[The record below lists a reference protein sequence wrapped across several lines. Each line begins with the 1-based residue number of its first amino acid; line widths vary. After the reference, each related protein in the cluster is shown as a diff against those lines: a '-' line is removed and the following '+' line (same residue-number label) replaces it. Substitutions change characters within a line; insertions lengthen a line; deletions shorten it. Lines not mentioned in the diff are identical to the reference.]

1 MPFTD
6 LPPVVRDHLIQRV
19 KDIRKMKNAI
29 RQGVAIGKMFGGRR
43 DIRDILASESF
54 NGNRDAFR
62 KFWRNFK
69 PTALKNNEN
78 PVSLVKEALR
88 FLESESG
95 TSFQGSC

>member
-19 KDIRKMKNAI
+19 KDIRLMKNAI
-29 RQGVAIGKMFGGRR
+29 RQGVVIGKMFGGRR
-43 DIRDILASESF
+43 DIQEILASKSF
-54 NGNRDAFR
+54 IEDRDAFR
-62 KFWRNFK
+62 EFWRDFK
-69 PTALKNNEN
+69 PIALNKNEN

-95 TSFQGSC
+95 TSFQGSR